1 MKASPT
7 KIIQT
12 IDNIKREIPFINIKP
27 YSHNL
32 VMINLQILQ
41 KDLDGDEDEFQRI
54 IHLHFYKLYKLGWK
68 HIFKVK
74 NDKGEWVVPM
84 K

>member
-7 KIIQT
+7 KIKQT

-41 KDLDGDEDEFQRI
+41 NDLDGDEDEFQQI
-54 IHLHFYKLYKLGWK
+54 IHLHCYKLYDLGWK
-68 HIFKVK
+68 HIFITKK
-74 NDKGEWVVPM
+74 IDEK
-84 K
+84 